1 MAAKGTQAKENV
13 ARKIQAAFGADYI
26 GEYDKKYYV
35 WSEENGEKIQIAIS
49 MTCPKVPV
57 GTINQS
63 STLDFEN
70 FTEVSAAP
78 TKFEPAEI
86 TENERKTVEQLMK
99 ELGL

>member
-1 MAAKGTQAKENV
+1 
-13 ARKIQAAFGADYI
+13 
-26 GEYDKKYYV
+26 
-35 WSEENGEKIQIAIS
+35 